1 METELTY
8 LLDTAKEWQQ
18 KMKNS
23 RLGCLKST
31 FSLRNILLRK
41 LVYPLP
47 ATTFTQ
53 EQCKTNMTPILA
65 QGLTLAGFVQTFPQA
80 LVYGPLKMCG
90 INLPNLFTEQTVT
103 HIHTLLKFSNQ
114 PQDLT
119 GFLLWATGEAMWLET
134 GLTRQLFEAPLVLAD
149 TITDTWMKHTWIVTR
164 QAKIHLTIDV
174 PDFQLK

>member
-1 METELTY
+1 MATENEKLKTGLSQKHFQPEEHTPQETSESIASYHIHPRTMQNL
-8 LLDTAKEWQQ
+8 
-18 KMKNS
+18 
-23 RLGCLKST
+23 
-31 FSLRNILLRK
+31 
-41 LVYPLP
+41 
-47 ATTFTQ
+47 
-53 EQCKTNMTPILA
+53 PILA

-90 INLPNLFTEQTVT
+90 INLPNLFMEQTVT

-164 QAKIHLTIDV
+164 QAKIHLTIDI